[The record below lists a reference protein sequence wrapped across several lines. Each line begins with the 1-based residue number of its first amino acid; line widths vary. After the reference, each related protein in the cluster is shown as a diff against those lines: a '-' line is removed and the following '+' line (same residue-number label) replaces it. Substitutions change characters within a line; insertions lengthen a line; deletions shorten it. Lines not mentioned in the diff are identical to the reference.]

1 MPGAGPA
8 TGPAAAV
15 AAEIRRHGPLPFDRV
30 LDIALYAADGGF
42 YESGGRAGG
51 RHGDFLTSPEVGPLF
66 GVVVARALDAWWRE
80 MGEPDP
86 YVVVEAGAGPGT
98 LCRTVLAAAPDC
110 AAALRYVLVERSA
123 AQRRLQAAKVRLE
136 EPALAFAPVDPDTES
151 PVPGS
156 PTGPICVSLAELPR
170 LVGPAVVLANELLDN
185 LPFAL
190 AELTGGGWCEVR
202 VDLAP
207 GPEGGGAQ
215 AGGAGSGGGEG
226 AGARSGGAVA
236 GGGEGAGARSGG
248 AGAGGGVRLVERL
261 VPMPDER
268 AADVAQLVPD
278 AQPGARVPL
287 QAAAQAWLRE
297 ALALAGAGGRVAVVD
312 YGATTAELGARPQSE
327 WVRTYRGHARGG
339 QPLDDLGSQD
349 VTCEVAT
356 DQLALVRAPTLHVTQ
371 AEWLRSHGLDDLVA
385 EGRRIWAER
394 AHLADLAALT
404 ARSRVSEA
412 EALTDPAGLG
422 AFRVLEWVM

>member
-8 TGPAAAV
+8 TAPAAAV

-110 AAALRYVLVERSA
+110 AAAMRYVLVERSA
-123 AQRRLQAAKVRLE
+123 AQRRLQAAKLRLE

-156 PTGPICVSLAELPR
+156 PTGPICVSLAALPR
-170 LVGPAVVLANELLDN
+170 LAGPAVVLANELLDN

-190 AELTGGGWCEVR
+190 AELTGDGWCEVR
-202 VDLAP
+202 VDLAS
-207 GPEGGGAQ
+207 AAL
-215 AGGAGSGGGEG
+215 AGGD
-226 AGARSGGAVA
+226 
-236 GGGEGAGARSGG
+236 
-248 AGAGGGVRLVERL
+248 VRLVERL
-261 VPMPDER
+261 VPMPDDR
-268 AADVAQLVPD
+268 AAGVARLAPD
-278 AQPGARVPL
+278 AQPGARVPH
-287 QAAAQAWLRE
+287 QAVAQAWLRE
-297 ALALAGAGGRVAVVD
+297 ALALAGPGGRVAVVD
-312 YGATTAELGARPQSE
+312 YGATTAELAARPQSE

-339 QPLDDLGSQD
+339 EPLDGLGTQD

-356 DQLALVRAPTLHVTQ
+356 DQLSLVRAPTLHVTQ

-385 EGRRIWAER
+385 EGRRIWTER

-404 ARSRVSEA
+404 ARSRVTEA